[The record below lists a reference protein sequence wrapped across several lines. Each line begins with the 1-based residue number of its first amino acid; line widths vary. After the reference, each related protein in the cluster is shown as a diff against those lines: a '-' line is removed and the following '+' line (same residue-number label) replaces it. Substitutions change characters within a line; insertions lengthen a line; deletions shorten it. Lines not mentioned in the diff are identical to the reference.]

1 VSKQDDHFFN
11 TFSVVIGGLVALAI
25 VLLALARS
33 IGNPFEEAKK
43 QSDAEIIAQVAERT
57 SPVGRVAIA
66 GQDNSALQMTSAS
79 DDSTAN
85 ASALPVPK
93 NAEETFKTV
102 CSTCHGAGIGGAPK
116 AGDHAAWA
124 ARIAQGKPTLYEHAI
139 KGFQGKN
146 GVMPAKGGR
155 ADLPDDL
162 IKETVDYVVKLAQ

>member
-1 VSKQDDHFFN
+1 MSKHDDHFFN

-33 IGNPFEEAKK
+33 IGIPFEEAKK
-43 QSDAEIIAQVAERT
+43 QSDEAVVAQIAERT
-57 SPVGRVAIA
+57 APVGRVAIT
-66 GQDNSALQMTSAS
+66 GQDNSSLQMTSSSEEGAA
-79 DDSTAN
+79 TAN
-85 ASALPVPK
+85 ALPVPK
-93 NAEETFKTV
+93 NGEETFKAV
-102 CSTCHGAGIGGAPK
+102 CSACHAAGIGGAPK

-124 ARIAQGKPTLYEHAI
+124 ARIAQGKPTLYEHAL
-139 KGFQGKN
+139 KGYQGKN